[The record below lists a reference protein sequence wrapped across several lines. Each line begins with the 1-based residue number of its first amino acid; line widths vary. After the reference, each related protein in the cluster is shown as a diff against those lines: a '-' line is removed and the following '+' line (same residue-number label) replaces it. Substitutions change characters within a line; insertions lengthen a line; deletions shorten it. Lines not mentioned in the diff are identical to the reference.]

1 MSGRIARDGEGGNRW
16 LLRVVDVATRVQPG
30 KTPLTQP
37 NLRTL
42 ASVSTGVDRLG
53 YSKGIGRGE
62 GRGDGFLSGFRRVF
76 TRSEFWSVVFWTSR
90 GLCG

>member
-42 ASVSTGVDRLG
+42 ASVSTGVDR
-53 YSKGIGRGE
+53 
-62 GRGDGFLSGFRRVF
+62 
-76 TRSEFWSVVFWTSR
+76 
-90 GLCG
+90 